1 MFDSKFLV
9 TLLALMLSV
18 IAICNFD
25 KKKNIVEGLGMLPS
39 MAMKSVPVGRNSALK
54 GNPFFAVQ
62 NFQAQLSPRFS
73 NTDYGANIRYNLPNE
88 NNLASRQNDP
98 LMMGNVVREG
108 FETPVTCGAGGA
120 GTSFMAQPVMKSG
133 FATGN
138 FNEVTNDSRSSIE
151 PQTVD
156 QIPVGDMTT
165 VSPTGEMEQTIVY
178 DRMIVANRN
187 SRLRSQGDWIRG
199 DLPICKNETG
209 WFQVSANPVLDLNQ
223 GALNALAGPD
233 NGVTQEMTAFMN
245 NSIGTTTVAGMD
257 LSNQQLASIGAG
269 LNDVT
274 ITSFP

>member
-1 MFDSKFLV
+1 MFDSKFVV

-39 MAMKSVPVGRNSALK
+39 MAMKSVPVARAKNIK
-54 GNPFFAVQ
+54 GHPFFAVQ
-62 NFQAQLSPRFS
+62 NFQAQLSPRFT
-73 NTDYGANIRYNLPNE
+73 NTDLGANIRYNLPNE
-88 NNLASRQNDP
+88 TNLASRQHDP
-98 LMMGNVVREG
+98 LMMGSAVREG
-108 FETPVTCGAGGA
+108 FETPVKCGAGGA
-120 GTSFMAQPVMKSG
+120 GTQFMADPVMQSG
-133 FATGN
+133 FAAGN
-138 FNEVTNDSRSSIE
+138 FNEVTNEARSFMD
-151 PQTVD
+151 PLTTD

-199 DLPICKNETG
+199 DLPICMNQTG

-233 NGVTQEMTAFMN
+233 NAVTQEMTAFMN
-245 NSIGTTTVAGMD
+245 NSVGTTTVAGMN

-269 LNDVT
+269 QTDV
-274 ITSFP
+274 SVSAFP

>member
-1 MFDSKFLV
+1 
-9 TLLALMLSV
+9 MLSV

-39 MAMKSVPVGRNSALK
+39 MAMKPVAVAQNTAVK
-54 GNPFFAVQ
+54 GHPFFAVQ
-62 NFQAQLSPRFS
+62 NFQAQLTPRFS

-88 NNLASRQNDP
+88 KNLAARQNDP
-98 LMMGNVVREG
+98 LMMGSAVRED
-108 FETPVTCGAGGA
+108 FETPVKCGAGGA
-120 GTSFMAQPVMKSG
+120 GTPFMARPVMQSG
-133 FATGN
+133 FAAGN
-138 FNEVTNDSRSSIE
+138 FNEVTNEARSSMD
-151 PQTVD
+151 PVTTD

-199 DLPICKNETG
+199 DLPICMNQTG

-233 NGVTQEMTAFMN
+233 NGSTQAMTAFMN
-245 NSIGTTTVAGMD
+245 DSVGTTTVAGMN

-269 LNDVT
+269 MNDV
-274 ITSFP
+274 SVSAFP

>member
-73 NTDYGANIRYNLPNE
+73 NTGYGANIRYNLPNE

-133 FATGN
+133 FAAGN

-245 NSIGTTTVAGMD
+245 NSIGTTTVAGMN